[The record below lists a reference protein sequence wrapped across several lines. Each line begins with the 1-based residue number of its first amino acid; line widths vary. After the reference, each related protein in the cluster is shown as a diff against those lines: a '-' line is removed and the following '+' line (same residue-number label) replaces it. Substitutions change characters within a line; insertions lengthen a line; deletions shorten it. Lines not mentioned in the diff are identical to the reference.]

1 MDNNKQEHLLFD
13 FDGMTKKD
21 GVIRDIQKEF
31 RRLGTPVASVDIP
44 NQIKRSAG
52 ISYREVHMTFE
63 DSQQVTFRVKK
74 PGDIFEVKL
83 NGKTVAI
90 RNQDNQKASLEEIS
104 KSLDKGRTAFQRK
117 LATQKVNLPR
127 VGTSSKRTEQV
138 QAEQLSAIQ
147 EQIADRRK
155 ALEDLGTKNDALRAQ
170 IADVQT
176 QIDAANAS

>member
-1 MDNNKQEHLLFD
+1 MENKHLLFN
-13 FDGMTKKD
+13 FDEMTQKD
-21 GVIRDIQKEF
+21 SVIRDIQKEF

-155 ALEDLGTKNDALRAQ
+155 ALEDLRTKDDALRAQ